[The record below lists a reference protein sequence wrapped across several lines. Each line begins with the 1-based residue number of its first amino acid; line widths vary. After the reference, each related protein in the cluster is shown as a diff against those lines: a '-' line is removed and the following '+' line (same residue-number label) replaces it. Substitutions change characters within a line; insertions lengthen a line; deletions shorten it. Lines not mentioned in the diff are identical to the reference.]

1 MRLPSLCLCLFLAM
15 NVRAAAQ
22 PRDLKPTRK
31 VEPLSATV
39 EEQREAKLEK
49 TLCAD
54 KDLNCEYV
62 RSLFDEPRFQLYAPP
77 PSTPPTKGH
86 GPKDR
91 ERNPYLTARFGLLT
105 PESLER
111 CHSLINQYNSVFDA
125 ALKTY
130 GVPEGIICGHL
141 RIETNFGT
149 PTSLSPYPLGTA
161 PAFNRLVTLYV
172 RQTTRRRQKFA
183 VNQLRDL
190 IEAAVKN
197 NWDLFDIPGSST
209 GAIGLLQFEPSN
221 FYIAVDGDGDGK
233 IDLFDPADAI
243 MSLAHFL
250 QMHGYDDNPKHQ
262 QKAIYSYYGKDSHKY
277 YMKAVLAYA
286 AAETSYLEQSWAVPV
301 PPSDTARQPTSPS
314 QPDTPEPAQPGE
326 SGSAPKTP

>member
-1 MRLPSLCLCLFLAM
+1 M
-15 NVRAAAQ
+15 NVCAATN
-22 PRDLKPTRK
+22 PRKAARK
-31 VEPLSATV
+31 LQPLSATV

-77 PSTPPTKGH
+77 PSTPPPKGH

-125 ALKTY
+125 ALTTY

-149 PTSLSPYPLGTA
+149 PTSLTPFPLGTA

-172 RQTTRRRQKFA
+172 RQSTRRRQKFA

-233 IDLFDPADAI
+233 IDLFNPADAI

-250 QMHGYDDNPKHQ
+250 NMHGYDADPKHQ
-262 QKAIYSYYGKDSHKY
+262 QKAIYSYYGKDPHKY

-286 AAETSYLEQSWAVPV
+286 AAETSYLQQTPALPLG
-301 PPSDTARQPTSPS
+301 TARRPTLPS
-314 QPDTPEPAQPGE
+314 QLDTPEPAQPAEGV
-326 SGSAPKTP
+326 SSRTTQ

>member
-1 MRLPSLCLCLFLAM
+1 MRLPSLCLCLFLAL
-15 NVRAAAQ
+15 NVGAATN
-22 PRDLKPTRK
+22 PRKPMRK

-62 RSLFDEPRFQLYAPP
+62 RSLFDEPRFQLYTPP
-77 PSTPPTKGH
+77 PSTPPPQRS

-111 CHSLINQYNSVFDA
+111 CRSFINQYNSVFDA

-149 PTSLSPYPLGTA
+149 PTSLTRYPLGTA

-172 RQTTRRRQKFA
+172 RQTTRKRQKFA

-233 IDLFDPADAI
+233 IDLFDPPDAI

-262 QKAIYSYYGKDSHKY
+262 QKAIYSYYGKDPHKY
-277 YMKAVLAYA
+277 YMKAVLTYA
-286 AAETSYLEQSWAVPV
+286 AAETSYLEQSPVVPV
-301 PPSDTARQPTSPS
+301 PPSGTARR
-314 QPDTPEPAQPGE
+314 
-326 SGSAPKTP
+326 

>member
-1 MRLPSLCLCLFLAM
+1 MRLPSLCLCLFLAT
-15 NVRAAAQ
+15 NVCAAIS
-22 PRDLKPTRK
+22 PRKPSRK

-49 TLCAD
+49 ALCAD

-77 PSTPPTKGH
+77 PSTPSPKGH
-86 GPKDR
+86 GPKDH

-111 CHSLINQYNSVFDA
+111 CRSVINQYNSVFDA

-149 PTSLSPYPLGTA
+149 PTSLTHYPLGTA

-262 QKAIYSYYGKDSHKY
+262 QKAIYSYYGKDPHKY

-286 AAETSYLEQSWAVPV
+286 AAETSYLQQSPAVPLL
-301 PPSDTARQPTSPS
+301 PSGTARLPTSPS
-314 QPDTPEPAQPGE
+314 QPDTPAPAQPGE
-326 SGSAPKTP
+326 AVSSRSTP